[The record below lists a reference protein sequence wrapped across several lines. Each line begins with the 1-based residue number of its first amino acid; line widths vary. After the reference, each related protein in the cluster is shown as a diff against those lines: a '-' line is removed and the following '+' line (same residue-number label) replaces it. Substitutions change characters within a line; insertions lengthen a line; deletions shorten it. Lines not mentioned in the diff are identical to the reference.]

1 MQKMFKKNY
10 ALVIRDKLL
19 QRSTRFEEE
28 AHLIVLAQ
36 WAKTL
41 K

>member
-1 MQKMFKKNY
+1 MLKQLY
-10 ALVIRDKLL
+10 PIVIKDELI
-19 QRSTRFEEE
+19 QHSTRFEEE

-36 WAKTL
+36 LGKTL